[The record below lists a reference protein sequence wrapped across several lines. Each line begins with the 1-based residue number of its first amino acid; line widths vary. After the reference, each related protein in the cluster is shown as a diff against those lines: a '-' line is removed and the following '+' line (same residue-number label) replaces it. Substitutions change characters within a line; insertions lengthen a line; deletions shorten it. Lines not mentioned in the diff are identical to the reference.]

1 MPHPQCRKL
10 QEQAMQFEGDKD
22 FPLPP
27 EQVWPR
33 ISDARFL
40 VDSLNNPE
48 QVLLREPNAGEWR
61 VKPAASFIS
70 GTMDTRLEITE
81 RKPPEEMTV
90 VLTSK
95 AIGSNST
102 TVVKFNLMPNEG
114 GTRIHWQAE
123 ITQLTGLLKMIPKGL
138 IQATAKKVIE
148 DVWGGVEQQ
157 LKRV

>member
-1 MPHPQCRKL
+1 
-10 QEQAMQFEGDKD
+10 MQFEGDKD

-27 EQVWPR
+27 DQVWPR

-40 VDSLNNPE
+40 VDSLKDPG
-48 QVLLREPNAGEWR
+48 QLLLRGLDVGEWR

-70 GTMDTRLEITE
+70 GTIDNRLEITN

-90 VLTSK
+90 VLTGK
-95 AIGSNST
+95 GVGSSST
-102 TVVKFNLMPNEG
+102 TVIVFKVLPHEG

-148 DVWGGVEQQ
+148 DVWDGVEQQ

>member
-1 MPHPQCRKL
+1 MQRRKRRG
-10 QEQAMQFEGDKD
+10 ADMQFEGDKD

-27 EQVWPR
+27 AEVWPKL
-33 ISDARFL
+33 SDARFL
-40 VDSLNNPE
+40 VDSLKNSPE
-48 QVLLREPNAGEWR
+48 VLLREEHAAEWR

-95 AIGSNST
+95 GIGSSST
-102 TVVKFNLMPNEG
+102 TVVNLKLMPNEG
-114 GTRIHWQAE
+114 GSRIHWQAE
-123 ITQLTGLLKMIPKGL
+123 ITQLSGLLKMIPKGL

-148 DVWGGVEQQ
+148 DVWDGVDQELRKQ
-157 LKRV
+157 